1 MLFFSYCTNISFY
14 MMLKAKK
21 VPVQNHPVI
30 KRLVQYRNV
39 STILEAYKKSPFLKN
54 DQSDN
59 LHYFLNIFMIKTK
72 RLSNTWCL
80 KPWSLTLY
88 TWHYLLVKILDWE
101 GHFNFI
107 IRKTITG
114 TWVVNKI
121 DFNTPL
127 IIFLSKSIVHWNF
140 TYW

>member
-39 STILEAYKKSPFLKN
+39 STILEAYKKNPFLKN
-54 DQSDN
+54 DQNDN
-59 LHYFLNIFMIKTK
+59 LHYFLNIFMIKSSQTPHD
-72 RLSNTWCL
+72 LVFE
-80 KPWSLTLY
+80 TLIFDLI
-88 TWHYLLVKILDWE
+88 YLLVKILDWE

-121 DFNTPL
+121 DFNTLL
-127 IIFLSKSIVHWNF
+127 IILISKSIVHWNC